1 MTGNNNTSF
10 NFQRVVFNS
19 QTDRGRLL
27 VDAVASG
34 NEMNFSGNPSGVNPE
49 TGGSIFD
56 DPATYITSIG
66 LYNHTNDLVAI
77 AKLSKPV
84 RKDQGITLGGQV
96 KLDF

>member
-1 MTGNNNTSF
+1 MYHA
-10 NFQRVVFNS
+10 

-34 NEMNFSGNPSGVNPE
+34 SEMNFSGNPTGVNPE

-56 DPATYITSIG
+56 EPASYITSIG
-66 LYNHTNDLVAI
+66 LYNHTNDLLAV

-84 RKDQGITLGGQV
+84 RKDEATTLGGQV

>member
-1 MTGNNNTSF
+1 MSV
-10 NFQRVVFNS
+10 QRIVFNS
-19 QTDRGRLL
+19 QTNRGRLL

-34 NEMNFSGNPSGVNPE
+34 SEMNFSGNPTGINPD

-56 DPATYITSIG
+56 DPSSYISSVG
-66 LYNHTNDLVAI
+66 LYNHQNDLLAV

-84 RKDQGITLGGQV
+84 RKDEATTLVGQV

>member
-1 MTGNNNTSF
+1 MVYNA
-10 NFQRVVFNS
+10 

-34 NEMNFSGNPSGVNPE
+34 SEMNFSGNPTGINPE
-49 TGGSIFD
+49 TGASVFD
-56 DPATYITSIG
+56 EPASYITSIG
-66 LYNHTNDLVAI
+66 LYNNNNDLLAI

-84 RKDQGITLGGQV
+84 RKDEATTLGGQV